1 MPFLLW
7 IVVGFRLI
15 FTGLL
20 TGPAASATSGEN
32 TRIARNEHDQRMDR
46 YDVKFYKIDLEV
58 TDTST
63 FLAGSSSVLVQVLD
77 IPINELVFDLLSDL
91 TVDSVMLNGT
101 DAEFTHTDNQL
112 IVKSAAEIGARQKVL
127 VTVFYS
133 GLGVQDKWI
142 SGIYNTRLEAW
153 NKRITWTLSESF
165 AALNWFPCKQVL
177 ADKADSAY
185 IFLTTDR
192 SLKAGSNGRLENT
205 VILPGNKIRYEWKT
219 RYPIAYYLISFAVSD
234 YYDYS
239 FYMKLPGQDDSLL
252 VQNYIYDTLPY
263 LEQNK
268 SDIDRTAD
276 MISLYSGLFGTY
288 PFISE
293 KYGHC
298 VAPLGG
304 GMEHQTMTT
313 LANFNF
319 LLVAH
324 ELAHQWFGDDVT
336 CGNWQDIWVNEGF
349 ASYAEYVACQYLQ
362 SQTNADMWMADA
374 HTYAKSEAGGSV
386 YVPEAFSTN
395 EERIFDYRL
404 SYKKGAAVLHMIRG
418 ELQNDSLFFSIL
430 KDYLAR
436 YKNDVAIGNDFKKVL
451 EESSGRDFTV
461 FFNQWYYG
469 EGYPSITVNWKH
481 EQDTVYFY
489 AILTSSTSVTPVF
502 DLLTGYKI
510 TSYYGDTV
518 FYRRHQTNYDEWKL
532 YLPGK
537 IENITVDPEKYL
549 LLTINGVNDITKYPA
564 IRKLYVAP
572 NPAENR
578 INIFYPDTHKE
589 TKIYV
594 VDSAGKILFKGQT
607 DSFPYALDLTGY
619 SSGSYI
625 VLLEDENRIYS
636 EKFIR
641 HSR

>member
-1 MPFLLW
+1 MHFILW
-7 IVVGFRLI
+7 TVVLFRLI
-15 FTGLL
+15 FTGLW
-20 TGPAASATSGEN
+20 TGPVASASPVKNALTS
-32 TRIARNEHDQRMDR
+32 RSDHDPRMDR
-46 YDVKFYKIDLEV
+46 YDIKFYKIDLEV

-63 FLAGSSSVLVQVLD
+63 YLEGSCSILVQVLD
-77 IPINELVFDLLSDL
+77 NPVSELVFDLLSAL
-91 TVDSVMLNGT
+91 TVDSVMVNGT
-101 DAEFTHTDNQL
+101 FAEFTHTNNQL
-112 IVKSAAEIGARQKVL
+112 IVVSASEIGIQQKVL

-133 GLGVQDKWI
+133 GLGIQDKWI
-142 SGIYNTRLEAW
+142 SGIYNTRQDVW
-153 NKRITWTLSESF
+153 NKRITWTLSEPF

-205 VILPGNKIRYEWKT
+205 VKLSGNRVRYEWKT
-219 RYPIAYYLISFAVSD
+219 RYPIAYYLISYAVSD

-239 FYMKLPGQDDSLL
+239 FYVKLPGRDDSLL

-268 SDIDRTAD
+268 SDIDQTSK
-276 MISLYSGLFGTY
+276 MISLYSGLFGIY
-288 PFISE
+288 PFASE

-313 LANFNF
+313 LANFSF

-324 ELAHQWFGDDVT
+324 ELAHQWFGDYVT
-336 CGNWQDIWVNEGF
+336 CGSWQDIWVNEGF
-349 ASYAEYVACQYLQ
+349 ASYAEYIACQYLQ
-362 SQTNADMWMADA
+362 SQINADLWMADA
-374 HTYAKSEAGGSV
+374 HTYVKSETGGSV
-386 YVPEAFSTN
+386 YVPDAYATN

-404 SYKKGAAVLHMIRG
+404 SYKKGAAIMHMIRG

-430 KDYLAR
+430 KDYLVR
-436 YKNDVAIGNDFKKVL
+436 YKNDVAKGGDFKKVL
-451 EESSGRDFTV
+451 EEKSGRDFTV

-469 EGYPSITVNWKH
+469 EGYPSITVKWKH
-481 EQDTVYFY
+481 EQDTLYLY
-489 AILTSSTSVTPVF
+489 AFLTASTAVTPVF
-502 DLLTGYKI
+502 DLRTGYKI
-510 TSYYGDTV
+510 TSYYGDTII
-518 FYRRHQTNYDEWKL
+518 YRRHQANYDEWKL

-537 IENITVDPEKYL
+537 IENISVDPEKYL
-549 LLTINGVNDITKYPA
+549 LLAVKGVIDITKYPA
-564 IRKLYVAP
+564 EKKLIVAP

-589 TKIYV
+589 TKIYL
-594 VDSAGKILFKGQT
+594 VDSAGKILFRGQT
-607 DSFPYALDLTGY
+607 NSFPYALNLANY
-619 SSGSYI
+619 ASGSYI

-636 EKFIR
+636 EKFVR
-641 HSR
+641 YTR